1 MKVLA
6 IETSTMLG
14 GVAVMDSEKGLLA
27 EARVS
32 VRAALSERLMTA
44 VDFVLGQSNLDL
56 GNMDALAVSV
66 GPGSFTGLR
75 IGLGTV
81 KGLAF
86 ATGLPVVAVPTL
98 EAYAMCLPY
107 CRYPICPMLDARK
120 KEVYAAVFSHGED
133 GLRRI
138 LPERAVRAGD
148 LAAMLTEYE
157 AVVFVGQGA
166 ELYRREI
173 EERMGPGALF
183 APPRLMTP
191 SPAAVAEAGLARA
204 LRGEYSDPAALSPF
218 YIRKSE
224 AEIKA
229 GRAIKASKENVD
241 GNPHQ

>member
-1 MKVLA
+1 MKVMA

-14 GVAVMDSEKGLLA
+14 GVAVMDSEQGLLA

-32 VRAALSERLMTA
+32 VRAALSERLMIA
-44 VDFVLGQSNLDL
+44 VDFVLGQSSL
-56 GNMDALAVSV
+56 GLGDIDALAVSS

-75 IGLGTV
+75 VGLGTV

-86 ATGLPVVAVPTL
+86 ATGLPVAAVPTL

-107 CRYPICPMLDARK
+107 CRHPVCPMLDARK
-120 KEVYAAVFSHGED
+120 KEVYTAVFLHGDD
-133 GLRRI
+133 GLRRV
-138 LPERAVRAGD
+138 LPERATRAGD
-148 LAAMLTEYE
+148 LAAMLMEYE

-173 EERMGPGALF
+173 EERLGPRALF

-204 LRGEYSDPAALSPF
+204 LRGEYSDPAFLSPF

-224 AEIKA
+224 AEL
-229 GRAIKASKENVD
+229 KASKSD
-241 GNPHQ
+241 KGSR